1 MSKFKEVI
9 DYECLSKVT
18 SGNGSCD
25 WNFRPE
31 KILPEVNALTT
42 PMPAEN
48 RFINCEYII
57 YSSWEIKIHPISIL
71 PDDPDEKQKHII
83 ELVLE
88 RFPYLSLRNS
98 DERGD
103 WFSLDSSA
111 SCPICNGDHKEKTL
125 GNNIKGGFW

>member
-42 PMPAEN
+42 PMPAE
-48 RFINCEYII
+48 
-57 YSSWEIKIHPISIL
+57 EIKIHPISIL